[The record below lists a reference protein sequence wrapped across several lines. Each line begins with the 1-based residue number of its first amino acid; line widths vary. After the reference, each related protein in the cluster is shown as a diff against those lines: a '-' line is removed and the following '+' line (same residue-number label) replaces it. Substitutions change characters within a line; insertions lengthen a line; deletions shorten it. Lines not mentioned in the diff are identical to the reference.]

1 MENKI
6 VSAIIVTYNPDVDV
20 LTTLIEGLEK
30 QISNIIVV
38 DNFSQNVSTIEKINK
53 EFKFIKLDKNIGL
66 ASAQN
71 IGIREAFNYST
82 HIVIFD
88 QDSEITVDFVAN
100 QLKCESLLL
109 SRGIKVSAVGPKF
122 YDKDSGYEYPA
133 TVYKGPFIKKI
144 PVVDEPV
151 EATFVIASGS
161 LMRTEV
167 LKDVGLMLDDFFID
181 FVDVEWCLRASSKGY
196 KCFINPYETMKHSIG
211 DLRIDVFGRKI
222 SLHSDFRKFYIYR
235 NGVYMTRLGYVPVG
249 YKIRVF
255 VFNLIRTCIGLVLS
269 KQKAKLSKHPS
280 KDGLMVW
287 GDLIKR
293 AHYKITIY
301 I

>member
-1 MENKI
+1 
-6 VSAIIVTYNPDVDV
+6 
-20 LTTLIEGLEK
+20 
-30 QISNIIVV
+30 
-38 DNFSQNVSTIEKINK
+38 QNVSTIEKINK

-269 KQKAKLSKHPS
+269 KQKSKTLKAS
-280 KDGLMVW
+280 
-287 GDLIKR
+287 IKGWINGMGR
-293 AHYKITIY
+293 FNKKSPL
-301 I
+301 

>member
-1 MENKI
+1 MENKT

-20 LTTLIEGLEK
+20 LTTLIEGLEE

-38 DNFSQNVSTIEKINK
+38 DNFSQNVSAIEKINK
-53 EFKFIKLDKNIGL
+53 DFKFIKLDKNIGL

-88 QDSEITVDFVAN
+88 QDSEISVDFVAN

-109 SRGIKVSAVGPKF
+109 SKGIKVSAVGPKF

-235 NGVYMTRLGYVPVG
+235 NGVYMTRLGYVPAG

-269 KQKAKLSKHPS
+269 KQKSKT
-280 KDGLMVW
+280 
-287 GDLIKR
+287 IKASVKGWINGVGR
-293 AHYKITIY
+293 FNKKSPL
-301 I
+301 

>member
-1 MENKI
+1 MENKF
-6 VSAIIVTYNPDVDV
+6 VSAIIVTYDPDVNV
-20 LTTLIEGLEK
+20 LGDLIESLEK
-30 QISNIIVV
+30 QIDTIIVV
-38 DNFSQNVSTIEKINK
+38 DNFSKNISSIESVEKK
-53 EFKFIKLDKNIGL
+53 FKLIKLERNIGL

-71 IGIREAFNYST
+71 IGIREAYNSSS
-82 HIVIFD
+82 HIIIFD
-88 QDSEITVDFVAN
+88 QDSEISNDFVSN

-122 YDKDSGYEYPA
+122 FDKDSGYEYPA
-133 TVYKGPFIKKI
+133 TIYKGPFIKKI
-144 PVVDEPV
+144 PVIAEPV

-196 KCFINPYETMKHSIG
+196 KCFINPFESMKHSIG
-211 DLRIDVFGRKI
+211 DLRIDIFGRMI

-235 NGVYMTRLGYVPVG
+235 NGLYMTRLSYVPFW

-255 VFNLIRTCIGLVLS
+255 IFNLIRTGIGIILS
-269 KQKAKLSKHPS
+269 KQKGKT
-280 KDGLMVW
+280 
-287 GDLIKR
+287 IKASFNGWKNGFGR
-293 AHYKITIY
+293 FNKTSPL
-301 I
+301 